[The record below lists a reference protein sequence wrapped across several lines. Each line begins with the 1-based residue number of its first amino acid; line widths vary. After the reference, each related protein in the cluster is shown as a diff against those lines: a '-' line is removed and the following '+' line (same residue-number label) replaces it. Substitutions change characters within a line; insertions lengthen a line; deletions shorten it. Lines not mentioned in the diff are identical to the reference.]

1 MTALEITAKE
11 FQEKQKSFFEIAD
24 TGRQIIIKK
33 GRKQA
38 YSLAPVEE
46 DGFVVTPEIM
56 ERIEKSRQQ
65 FREGR
70 VTVCKTRDEILRHLE
85 SL

>member
-24 TGRQIIIKK
+24 TGRQIIIKR

-65 FREGR
+65 FREGKY
-70 VTVCKTRDEILRHLE
+70 TECKTIEDINNFLD